1 MPTLFDPLQIGDLTL
16 SNRII
21 MAPLTR
27 QRAEEI

>member
-1 MPTLFDPLQIGDLTL
+1 MPTLFDPLQIGDITL

-27 QRAEEI
+27 QR